1 MTDEKRALLGDYEAA
16 EIERLKAEN
25 KALRTRLDMVALVL
39 SEPLI
44 IMGEHGLRPV
54 KRTSRQDV
62 YKACLKAQMALGLQY
77 RWFPEWNTRAP
88 ILSAREMEMLEGM
101 E

>member
-1 MTDEKRALLGDYEAA
+1 MTDEQKALLGDHEAA
-16 EIERLKAEN
+16 EIERLKEEN
-25 KALRTRLDMVALVL
+25 KALRNRLNMVALVL

-88 ILSAREMEMLEGM
+88 ILSESEMEKLK
-101 E
+101 

>member
-1 MTDEKRALLGDYEAA
+1 MDDIKRALLGDHEA
-16 EIERLKAEN
+16 EKIKQLDAEN
-25 KALRTRLDMVALVL
+25 RALRNRLNMVALVL
-39 SEPLI
+39 SDPLI

-88 ILSAREMEMLEGM
+88 ILSVEELEELSHG
-101 E
+101 